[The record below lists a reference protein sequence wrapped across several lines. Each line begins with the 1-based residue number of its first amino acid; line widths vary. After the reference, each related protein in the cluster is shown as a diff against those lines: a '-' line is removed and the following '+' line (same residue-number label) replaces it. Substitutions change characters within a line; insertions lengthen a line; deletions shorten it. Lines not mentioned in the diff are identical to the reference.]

1 MKYIKKGSEPK
12 KSKKENHVI
21 AVNAIKPVPP
31 RRGIKTNLTG
41 IKKMGLVNLSFNYN
55 DLLGF
60 VILAGLI
67 LELDPS

>member
-41 IKKMGLVNLSFNYN
+41 IKKWGW
-55 DLLGF
+55 
-60 VILAGLI
+60 LI
-67 LELDPS
+67 YPLITTTC